1 MWSLKTAHRKTD
13 ILSTRIISIFL
24 LPVRYLLLFMRIR
37 FFWRDRKKNTFS
49 AEKRNC
55 DFLSRKVFC
64 FYYLAQL
71 FLLLS
76 FFWSTRVLKRPRHP
90 FCPKTGKYRH
100 RLYLNLPIK
109 FMRTKKAQR
118 GRGYLD
124 FLGGG
129 TLIFWEG
136 GHVISVF
143 GAARPPY
150 NICASGNDA
159 PWLQYIAPPQGR
171 SGETNISSIYTSLR
185 HHSFPKRFSKLCHAM
200 VTISR
205 IMKFPRDFL
214 NTSWSNLS

>member
-1 MWSLKTAHRKTD
+1 MWSLKTAHLKTD
-13 ILSTRIISIFL
+13 TLSTRIISIFL

-129 TLIFWEG
+129 
-136 GHVISVF
+136 
-143 GAARPPY
+143 ACY
-150 NICASGNDA
+150 
-159 PWLQYIAPPQGR
+159 
-171 SGETNISSIYTSLR
+171 
-185 HHSFPKRFSKLCHAM
+185 KRFWSRPSPLWYLCIRKWRAM
-200 VTISR
+200 VAIYSSTTGQVR
-205 IMKFPRDFL
+205 ILVLFILPPVTTVSKAL
-214 NTSWSNLS
+214 